1 MNSSKEKPILSYKN
15 SFLIV
20 VHVVLG
26 IALIWFSSVLSMGY
40 LQKDKPLGV
49 LITIFMGILYF
60 LLMAYSSKL
69 FNQERYGLAYF
80 LIITGFL
87 STIFL
92 QFITCVNIIPFQ
104 LH

>member
-1 MNSSKEKPILSYKN
+1 MNSEEKTIPNYKK

-20 VHVVLG
+20 VHVLLG
-26 IALIWFSSVLSMGY
+26 LALVWFSSILSINY
-40 LQKDKPLGV
+40 IQQDKLLGTS
-49 LITIFMGILYF
+49 ITIFMAILYF

-80 LIITGFL
+80 LTIAGFL

-92 QFITCVNIIPFQ
+92 QFITCVNIIPFK